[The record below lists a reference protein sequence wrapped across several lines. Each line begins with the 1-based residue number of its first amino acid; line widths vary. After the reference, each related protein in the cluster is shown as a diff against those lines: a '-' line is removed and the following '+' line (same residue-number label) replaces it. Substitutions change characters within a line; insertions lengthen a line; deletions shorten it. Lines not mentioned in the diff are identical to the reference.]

1 MLQNNKGG
9 SVYVCHTEKNATGV
23 PDNPRTEC
31 FLEGCAPWATEGVRV
46 SHHQMKRANTP
57 TAPPYP
63 PPLPPAGASQPPSTY
78 TPHSQTSAL
87 PFISLCL
94 PFPSGDEECLSV
106 RPCTCLRWCSP
117 SVQLYGANLQH
128 SDIREEFA
136 FRTDGASDFT
146 CVEIRRQALRSDLSL
161 HFGPRPN

>member
-78 TPHSQTSAL
+78 TPHSQTGAL

-94 PFPSGDEECLSV
+94 PFPSGDESAVMRSV
-106 RPCTCLRWCSP
+106 RPSGRPCVRVCA
-117 SVQLYGANLQH
+117 GAARLCIFNLQH
-128 SDIREEFA
+128 
-136 FRTDGASDFT
+136 FRHQRGVCF
-146 CVEIRRQALRSDLSL
+146 
-161 HFGPRPN
+161 

>member
-1 MLQNNKGG
+1 MEAAFLC
-9 SVYVCHTEKNATGV
+9 VAEKNATGV
-23 PDNPRTEC
+23 AEC
-31 FLEGCAPWATEGVRV
+31 FLEGCAPWATEGVRVRV

-78 TPHSQTSAL
+78 TPHYQTRAL

-94 PFPSGDEECLSV
+94 PFPSGDESAVMRSVCLSV
-106 RPCTCLRWCSP
+106 RPCACLRGCSP

-146 CVEIRRQALRSDLSL
+146 CVEFRAAR
-161 HFGPRPN
+161 FEE